1 MQIFVRMV
9 NPIAEK
15 QVRDLNKKAGSE
27 RYNSEIVHYEP
38 VGEGARDRILK
49 YEKRRAEILKEE
61 LDPNI
66 HKRP

>member
-1 MQIFVRMV
+1 M
-9 NPIAEK
+9 
-15 QVRDLNKKAGSE
+15 RDLNKESGSE

-38 VGEGARDRILK
+38 AGEGARDRILK